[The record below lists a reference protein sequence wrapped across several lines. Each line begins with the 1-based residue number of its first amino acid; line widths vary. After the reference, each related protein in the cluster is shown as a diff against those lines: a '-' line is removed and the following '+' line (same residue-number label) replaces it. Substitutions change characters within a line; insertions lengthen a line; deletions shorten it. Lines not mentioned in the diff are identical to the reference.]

1 MEGEMKR
8 LILYG
13 ILISGLTGAALA
25 HPPSEI
31 MLQFNPVNHIL
42 DVTVMHDVR
51 DSTKH
56 YIGQIKVEINGQEA
70 VKQVFSQQTDRKEQC
85 VSYVLLDAKPGD
97 EITVKADCNMFGS
110 KKQTLK
116 VTAP

>member
-1 MEGEMKR
+1 MKQ
-8 LILYG
+8 LIFCG
-13 ILISGLTGAALA
+13 ILVSFFAGAALA

-31 MLQFNPVNHIL
+31 KLQFNPVKHIL
-42 DVTVMHDVR
+42 EVMVMHDVQ
-51 DSTKH
+51 DSSKH
-56 YIGQIKVEINGQEA
+56 YVGQIKVEINGQEA
-70 VKQVFSQQTDRKEQC
+70 VKQVFLQQTDRKEQW

-110 KKQTLK
+110 RKQTLK